1 MARSFYYDPNWGGH
15 RPGAG
20 RPLQGTRTRN
30 ISVTLPEDL
39 LAQVDQLAYRQWGSR
54 SAVIAHY
61 LRRGL
66 YIKEEEEE
74 KSPGKNT

>member
-1 MARSFYYDPNWGGH
+1 MARFYHHDENWGGR

-20 RPLQGTRTRN
+20 RPLQGAPTRN
-30 ISVTLPEDL
+30 LSITLPEDL
-39 LAQVDQLAYRQWGSR
+39 LAAVDQLAYRQWGSR

-66 YIKEEEEE
+66 AIKEE
-74 KSPGKNT
+74 STDPGRNP

>member
-1 MARSFYYDPNWGGH
+1 MARFYHHNPNWGGR

-20 RPLQGTRTRN
+20 RPVQGARTRN
-30 ISVTLPEDL
+30 ISITLPEDL
-39 LAQVDQLAYRQWGSR
+39 LALVDQLAFRQVETR

-66 YIKEEEEE
+66 SIKEE
-74 KSPGKNT
+74 NTAPRANT

>member
-1 MARSFYYDPNWGGH
+1 MARSYPHDPNWGGP

-20 RPLQGTRTRN
+20 RPLQGARTRK

-39 LAQVDQLAYRQWGSR
+39 LTAVDRLAYRQWGSR

-66 YIKEEEEE
+66 YIVGTNLLGRLF
-74 KSPGKNT
+74 SS

>member
-1 MARSFYYDPNWGGH
+1 MARSYPYDLNWGGP

-20 RPLQGTRTRN
+20 RPVQGARTRN

-39 LAQVDQLAYRQWGSR
+39 LAAADQLAYRQLGSR
-54 SAVIAHY
+54 SAGIAHY

-66 YIKEEEEE
+66 SIKEEENTA
-74 KSPGKNT
+74 PGSNT